1 MKRRSF
7 LGLLGG
13 LAATPV
19 AARLPAPAEMPPTR
33 IWTVRGRTPI
43 AEGWISGEDIVRN
56 SICAPKLRVS
66 VPNPLNGPPTILE
79 DLPHEPSPSS
89 R

>member
-1 MKRRSF
+1 MRRRAF

-19 AARLPAPAEMPPTR
+19 VARLPELPAPPPAGPR
-33 IWTVRGRTPI
+33 IT
-43 AEGWISGEDIVRN
+43 AGWISAEDIVRN